1 MPAVRLPLSNA
12 AGIRSFLCGD
22 CDVAIISIKKS
33 RFMRLFFMGKN
44 HTLLQALPGAYL
56 TATFCMCRQLEINPQ
71 PSGTNLFFDNLP
83 DL

>member
-1 MPAVRLPLSNA
+1 
-12 AGIRSFLCGD
+12 
-22 CDVAIISIKKS
+22 
-33 RFMRLFFMGKN
+33 MRLFFMGKN